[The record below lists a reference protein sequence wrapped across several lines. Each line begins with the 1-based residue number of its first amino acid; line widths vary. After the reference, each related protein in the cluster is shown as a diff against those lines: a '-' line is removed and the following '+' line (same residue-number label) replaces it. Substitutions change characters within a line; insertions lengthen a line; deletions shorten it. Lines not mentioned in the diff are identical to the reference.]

1 VTADPPVPEGSP
13 PPSPDPSP
21 DPRPDPQP
29 GEGAPAPT
37 KAEGGKAEG
46 GRAEGDGD
54 RKEQEGKRSALI
66 AQVVGSV
73 SFLGALLV
81 YMGWNFDSNVLS
93 QFSVPSPTSVG
104 LSTAGLALS
113 GLTPLFES
121 NAAFFGAALVACIIL
136 VAKAVDALPK
146 TGRDKIAGMGRSTR
160 RLLLLGL
167 LLTILTL
174 AVTWPNVSSGAFRGW
189 FGGHVYGVYLALAL
203 LAAGQLLIAW
213 PTRQTVSGQFVYPL
227 ALVVVALL
235 ALWAGGVYAAT
246 LGFQSALGIQ
256 DDVYGLTA
264 VTVYSAEPLGLSGPG
279 VACSRVQPGPGY
291 PYECTGLRLLLVE
304 SGTYYLLPKGW
315 TYGDH
320 TYILDDSDQIRIEL
334 SPGCTPKS
342 PARQC

>member
-1 VTADPPVPEGSP
+1 VTADPPAPEGSP
-13 PPSPDPSP
+13 PPS
-21 DPRPDPQP
+21 PDPQP
-29 GEGAPAPT
+29 GEGAPAPA

-46 GRAEGDGD
+46 DG
-54 RKEQEGKRSALI
+54 RKEQDGKRSAVV

-81 YMGWNFDSNVLS
+81 YMGWNFDSNLLS
-93 QFSVPSPTSVG
+93 PFSVPSPTSVG
-104 LSTAGLALS
+104 LSTAELALS

-121 NAAFFGAALVACIIL
+121 NAAFFGAAFVASILL
-136 VAKAVDALPK
+136 VAKAADALPK
-146 TGRDKIAGMGRSTR
+146 TGREKIAGMGRSTR
-160 RLLLLGL
+160 RLVLLGL
-167 LLTILTL
+167 LLTIGTL
-174 AVTWPNVSSGAFRGW
+174 AVTWPNVSSGAFGGW
-189 FGGHVYGVYLALAL
+189 FGSHVDGVYLALAL

-213 PTRQTVSGQFVYPL
+213 PTRQTVPGQFVYPL
-227 ALVVVALL
+227 ALVVVAVLT
-235 ALWAGGVYAAT
+235 LWAGGVYAGT
-246 LGFQSALGIQ
+246 LGYQAAVGIA
-256 DDVYGLTA
+256 DNVYKQTA
-264 VTVYSAEPLGLSGPG
+264 VTVYSAEPLDLSGPG